1 MTQEASAVATATASG
16 SQPPD
21 EQKSIARFIAVLGEV
36 IGVDSIS
43 PGDHFLD
50 VGGDSLSAAIL
61 IDWIAQ
67 EFGVEPELDWF
78 FDSQTVEELAGKW
91 WGKVQSSGQA
101 VPLAAGQ

>member
-1 MTQEASAVATATASG
+1 MTQEASSVISSAAESALLG
-16 SQPPD
+16 EHQ
-21 EQKSIARFIAVLGEV
+21 SIARFIAVVGEV
-36 IGVDSIS
+36 IGVDNIS
-43 PGDHFLD
+43 AGDHFLD

-91 WGKVQSSGQA
+91 WGKVEAQRVT
-101 VPLAAGQ
+101 VPADE

>member
-1 MTQEASAVATATASG
+1 MTQEASTVNPPAAS
-16 SQPPD
+16 SASLD
-21 EQKSIARFIAVLGEV
+21 EQQSIARFVAVVGEV
-36 IGVDSIS
+36 IGVDNIS

-78 FDSQTVEELAGKW
+78 FDSQTVKELAGKW
-91 WGKVQSSGQA
+91 WAKVRAQGA
-101 VPLAAGQ
+101 EVPAGE